1 MRTLLSDLEPG
12 LAEVD
17 GTWWRETVSRAARD
31 GATAVANSLPALPR
45 RIGRH
50 GRWRGIHKSGDAR
63 TELSAWRACD
73 VAAWALF
80 DAARLDDAAL
90 LDLYAHGDIEERQMV
105 MRVASIRP
113 LGPAVARLL
122 GEAQR
127 SNTQPHFE
135 ALVCDGDLV
144 ARACGR
150 LPEFGIDQLNRV
162 MLKAAFLGIRLMRIY
177 DVDRHANL
185 ELSRMLQDL
194 ATERE
199 AAGRPVWPDTSYL
212 VGRAPVGGSVARL
225 LGELEH
231 GDDERRLAGVRGL
244 SYLGR
249 KDLTPFLSDRLAR
262 EPKPQIRAA
271 LQEALRTLA

>member
-1 MRTLLSDLEPG
+1 MRDLFPDLEQG
-12 LAEVD
+12 LADVD
-17 GTWWRETVSRAARD
+17 RTWWRASVARCASEGGRA
-31 GATAVANSLPALPR
+31 VPHLLPALPR
-45 RIGRH
+45 RLGRQ
-50 GRWRGIHKSGDAR
+50 GRWRGVRALADGR
-63 TELSAWRACD
+63 TDLAAWRPCDLAAC
-73 VAAWALF
+73 ALF
-80 DAARLDDAAL
+80 DAARADDALL
-90 LDLYAHGDIEERQMV
+90 LDLYAHGDIEERAMV
-105 MRVASIRP
+105 LRAVSVRP
-113 LGPAVARLL
+113 LGPVTEKLF

-150 LPEFGIDQLNRV
+150 LPGFGIDQVNRV
-162 MLKAAFLGIRLMRIY
+162 MLKAAFLGIRLARLFDIE
-177 DVDRHANL
+177 RHANA

-231 GDDERRLAGVRGL
+231 GDDARRLAGIDGL
-244 SYLGR
+244 THVHR
-249 KDLTPFLSDRLAR
+249 ADLAPFLRDRLTR

-271 LQEALRTLA
+271 LQEALASLR